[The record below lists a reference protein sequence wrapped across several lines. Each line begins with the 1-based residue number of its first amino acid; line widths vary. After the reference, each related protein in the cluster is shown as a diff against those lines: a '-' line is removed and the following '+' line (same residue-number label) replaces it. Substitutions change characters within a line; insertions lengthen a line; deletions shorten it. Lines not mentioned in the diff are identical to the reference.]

1 MHPILLA
8 FASMLTLAV
17 VLSAGASVDGAE
29 DRTVAAE
36 ARLVAEIRRMY
47 GEAQTLLNRADYP
60 AAEKGFFDCVA
71 LCQAAEPQVRDAAPL
86 RLVSPSCLAA
96 IDKLGLA
103 KHRNEALGE
112 WKRRFAALEIPQF
125 RVRDAELGAVLER
138 LRRRSGELAGLPPP
152 SFTYQL
158 PPAVLQ
164 RRITL
169 DLNRVPLLKVLETVM
184 EMGRLEAHFQ
194 QYAVLFTEAAVVKKE
209 TAGIPSE

>member
-1 MHPILLA
+1 MRPILVSIASAIA
-8 FASMLTLAV
+8 FAV
-17 VLSAGASVDGAE
+17 VLAAGAGASAAE
-29 DRTVAAE
+29 DSAVVAE
-36 ARLVAEIRRMY
+36 ARLLAEIRRMY

-86 RLVSPSCLAA
+86 RLVSQGCLAA

-103 KHRNEALGE
+103 KRRNEVLGE
-112 WKRRFAALEIPQF
+112 WKRRFAALEVPQF
-125 RVRDAELGAVLER
+125 HVRDAELGTVLER

-169 DLNRVPLLKVLETVM
+169 DLDRVPLLKVLETVL